1 VSWEE
6 TRQRKEQLKLP
17 KDGALLSAHC
27 PEVIERLTPTW
38 EDIRKAVE
46 IDLMYLAGVAEGNQ
60 YVPYPQLAKTFAKRC
75 YGLVKPAF
83 GDIPNMLGIETY
95 DKLVNRK
102 GVVY

>member
-1 VSWEE
+1 
-6 TRQRKEQLKLP
+6 
-17 KDGALLSAHC
+17 
-27 PEVIERLTPTW
+27 
-38 EDIRKAVE
+38 
-46 IDLMYLAGVAEGNQ
+46 MFLAGVAEGDE

-83 GDIPNMLGIETY
+83 GDIPNMLGIDTY